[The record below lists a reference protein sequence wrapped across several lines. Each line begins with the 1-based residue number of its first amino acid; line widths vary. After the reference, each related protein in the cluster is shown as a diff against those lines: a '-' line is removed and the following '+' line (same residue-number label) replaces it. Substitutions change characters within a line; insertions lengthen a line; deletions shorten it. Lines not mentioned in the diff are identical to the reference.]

1 MKGGASVTLASKT
14 LGEEIPKQVFAKAKK
29 VFKYVDAGYPYLHES
44 NKIIL
49 DIKDFDAPK
58 PSKEVMTV
66 YGHIS
71 AWERNPDISRLM

>member
-1 MKGGASVTLASKT
+1 MKGRVTVSTASMT

-29 VFKYVDAGYPYLHES
+29 VFRYVDAGYPYLHED
-44 NKIIL
+44 NTTIL
-49 DIKDFDAPK
+49 NVKDFDAPR

-71 AWERNPDISRLM
+71 AWERNPDISKLM